1 MRILFVN
8 DFVPDS
14 LAGHGGGRI
23 MYHYAREMQAR
34 GHAVAH
40 VCVVRP
46 IEHAALARLRADGQ
60 AVYPVQVSRSPLRWL
75 RRLLLSLSLPIEYA
89 FCRSVGLAAAVSWAV
104 ADFQPLVIHATQ
116 PHCLEAAL
124 EALRAQPVARPPA
137 VVAHAIDVVSKLR
150 LRRAVIGGWSAR
162 RALALAAPRELRL
175 YRRARAVVC
184 HSASDRAF
192 LRAFLPAELPIAVL
206 PVWFEGWGA
215 ARGLAQP
222 AREGPFEY
230 DALYVGNSRDPR
242 TVEALDWFFG
252 QVHPR
257 LPPLSSP
264 WRIAVVSV
272 YPDAPL
278 RCCQTRGVTC
288 LGYVDDLLALYD
300 RSRMLIAPLR
310 TGGGIHLKIL
320 NAFARKCPV
329 VMTSAASD
337 GIGAEDGAQVLI
349 ADDPAGFAAH
359 MARLRAEPALGRRLA
374 EAGRRWI
381 ANYVKDGFQPL
392 EDLYR
397 SLAERRPPKS
407 PQRGDVGQHD
417 HRPPA
422 GSQPAGG

>member
-46 IEHAALARLRADGQ
+46 IEHAALARLRADDQ
-60 AVYPVQVSRSPLRWL
+60 AVYPVQVSQSPLRRL
-75 RRLLLSLSLPIEYA
+75 RRLLLSLGLPIEYA
-89 FCRSVGLAAAVSWAV
+89 FCRSVGLAAAVGQAV
-104 ADFQPLVIHATQ
+104 AEFQPAVVHATQ
-116 PHCLEAAL
+116 PHCLEAVFDAL
-124 EALRAQPVARPPA
+124 AHGPATSRPPA

-150 LRRAVIGGWSAR
+150 LRQAAAAEGLRGWLAR
-162 RALALAAPRELRL
+162 RTLALAAPRELRL
-175 YRRARAVVC
+175 YRRAGAVVC

-252 QVHPR
+252 QVHPA
-257 LPPLSSP
+257 LVNQLGAHPA
-264 WRIAVVSV
+264 IALAGV
-272 YPDAPL
+272 YPDAPIPH
-278 RCCQTRGVTC
+278 CVSPDVTC
-288 LGYVDDLLALYD
+288 LDYVSDVSPLYNK
-300 RSRMLIAPLR
+300 SAMFIAPLQS
-310 TGGGIHLKIL
+310 GGGIHVKIL
-320 NAFARKCPV
+320 NAFARGCPV
-329 VMTSAASD
+329 VMTSAAND
-337 GIGAEDGAQVLI
+337 GIGAEDGVQALI
-349 ADDPAGFAAH
+349 ADDPPGFAAR
-359 MARLRAEPALGRRLA
+359 MARLLAEPGLSRRLA
-374 EAGRRWI
+374 EAGWRWV
-381 ANYVKDGFQPL
+381 ADYVKDGFQPL
-392 EDLYR
+392 EDLYC
-397 SLAERRPPKS
+397 SLAKRC
-407 PQRGDVGQHD
+407 
-417 HRPPA
+417 PPA
-422 GSQPAGG
+422 SSN

>member
-46 IEHAALARLRADGQ
+46 TEHAALARLQAEGQ
-60 AVYPVQVSRSPLRWL
+60 AAYPAWASRSPLRRL
-75 RRLLLSLSLPIEYA
+75 RRLLLSLGLPLEYA
-89 FCRSVGLAAAVSWAV
+89 FCRSVGLAAAVAR
-104 ADFQPLVIHATQ
+104 AIAEFQPSVIHATQ

-206 PVWFEGWGA
+206 PVWFEGWDA

-242 TVEALDWFFG
+242 TVEALDWFFE
-252 QVHPR
+252 QVHPA
-257 LPPLSSP
+257 LVNQLGAHPV
-264 WRIAVVSV
+264 IALAGV
-272 YPDAPL
+272 YPDAPIPH
-278 RCCQTRGVTC
+278 CVSPDVTC
-288 LGYVDDLLALYD
+288 LDYVSDVSPLYNK
-300 RSRMLIAPLR
+300 SAMFIAPLQS
-310 TGGGIHLKIL
+310 GGGIHVKIL
-320 NAFARKCPV
+320 NAFARGCPV
-329 VMTSAASD
+329 VMTSAAND
-337 GIGAEDGAQVLI
+337 GIGAEDGVQALI
-349 ADDPAGFAAH
+349 ADDPPGFAAR
-359 MARLRAEPALGRRLA
+359 MARLLAEPGLSRRLA
-374 EAGRRWI
+374 AAGRRWV
-381 ANYVKDGFQPL
+381 ASYVKEGFQPL
-392 EDLYR
+392 EDLFR
-397 SLAERRPPKS
+397 SLVAHCAS
-407 PQRGDVGQHD
+407 
-417 HRPPA
+417 
-422 GSQPAGG
+422 

>member
-46 IEHAALARLRADGQ
+46 IEHAALARLRAEGQ
-60 AVYPVQVSRSPLRWL
+60 AAYPAWASRSPLRRL
-75 RRLLLSLSLPIEYA
+75 RRLLLSLGLPIEYA
-89 FCRSVGLAAAVSWAV
+89 FCRSVGLAAAVGQAV
-104 ADFQPLVIHATQ
+104 AEFQPAVVHATQ
-116 PHCLEAAL
+116 PHCLEAVFDAL
-124 EALRAQPVARPPA
+124 AHGPATSRPPA

-150 LRRAVIGGWSAR
+150 LRQAVIGGWSAR

-175 YRRARAVVC
+175 YRRAGAVVC

-252 QVHPR
+252 QVHPA
-257 LPPLSSP
+257 LVNQLGAHPA
-264 WRIAVVSV
+264 IALAGV
-272 YPDAPL
+272 YPDAPIPH
-278 RCCQTRGVTC
+278 CVSPDVTC
-288 LGYVDDLLALYD
+288 LDYVSDVLPLYNK
-300 RSRMLIAPLR
+300 SAMFIAPLQS
-310 TGGGIHLKIL
+310 GGGIHVKIL
-320 NAFARKCPV
+320 NAFARGCPV
-329 VMTSAASD
+329 VMTSAAND
-337 GIGAEDGAQVLI
+337 GIGAEDGAQALI
-349 ADDPAGFAAH
+349 ADDPADFAER
-359 MARLRAEPALGRRLA
+359 MARLLAEPGLSRCLA
-374 EAGRRWI
+374 EAGWRWV
-381 ANYVKDGFQPL
+381 ADYVKDGFQPL
-392 EDLYR
+392 EDLYY
-397 SLAERRPPKS
+397 SLAERCSHASR
-407 PQRGDVGQHD
+407 QWGD
-417 HRPPA
+417 
-422 GSQPAGG
+422 